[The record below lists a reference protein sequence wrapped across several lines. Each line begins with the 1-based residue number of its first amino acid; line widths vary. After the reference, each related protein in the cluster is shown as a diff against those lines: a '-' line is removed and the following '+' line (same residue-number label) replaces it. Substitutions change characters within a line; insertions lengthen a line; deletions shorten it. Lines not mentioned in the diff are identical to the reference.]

1 MRHLLTVGFVLIVA
15 ACSPAIASPSPVTP
29 ATSAPATPSPVAD
42 LPSALREILRAPGP
56 HQKLVADVQVDY
68 ARKGGPATGDV
79 VPTYLGSETAMAV
92 TYAEIDL
99 GDGPQTIVHLVSS
112 HRGVAYDVVWT
123 LGAGTVQERF
133 DTVGDVATSWAW
145 TDEAT
150 P

>member
-1 MRHLLTVGFVLIVA
+1 MRAPRQLLTIGLVLIVA

-56 HQKLVADVQVDY
+56 YQKLVADVQVDY

-79 VPTYLGSETAMAV
+79 V
-92 TYAEIDL
+92 
-99 GDGPQTIVHLVSS
+99 
-112 HRGVAYDVVWT
+112 WT
-123 LGAGTVQERF
+123 LGADTVHDRF
-133 DTVGDVATSWAW
+133 DMVGDVATSWAW

>member
-15 ACSPAIASPSPVTP
+15 ACSPAIASPSPVMP

-79 VPTYLGSETAMAV
+79 V
-92 TYAEIDL
+92 
-99 GDGPQTIVHLVSS
+99 
-112 HRGVAYDVVWT
+112 WT
-123 LGAGTVQERF
+123 LGADTVQDRF
-133 DTVGDVATSWAW
+133 DMVGDVATSWAW